1 MSSVHIDIQQ
11 TVQAYLNQQV
21 DPWTIQQT
29 SDIDKDSPTVKT
41 HDVRARH

>member
-1 MSSVHIDIQQ
+1 MPFVHIDIQQ
-11 TVQAYLNQQV
+11 TVQAYLYQQV

-41 HDVRARH
+41 HDVRERH